1 MSEIVQG
8 GVVPGAIEMMD
19 ARAIEAS
26 EQMGNA
32 GWSTRAA
39 ALLVELDGSQHECE
53 ARFDEVVAI
62 CERNGSDDVRVAR
75 DEAER
80 QLFWKMRKAAFPAMG
95 RISPNYFVQDGV
107 IPRTKLPEVLERID
121 ALAKEYDM
129 IVANVF
135 HAGDGNL
142 HPLVC
147 YDGRKRGRRGE
158 GRGALRPDHRRVP
171 GRRRVDHRRARRRHR
186 QEEAHAEDVRRGR
199 PGRVPAAALLVRP
212 RRAGQPGQA
221 DADAA
226 AVRRGAGPLPG
237 ASAGGRRAGG
247 AVLRPDDRRRGGH
260 AAAQGLASAPVR
272 PVGGG
277 TKPWLPARDEEPL
290 ETGGLDR
297 ILEHNVGDFTA
308 VLEAGV
314 PFAEAQ
320 ATFAEHGQRLAWDPP
335 DPGGATIGGIVATAD
350 SGPLRHRYGGVRD
363 LVVGTTVVLSD
374 GTIAKSGG
382 KVIKNVAGY
391 DLAKLFAGSFGTLGL
406 IATVSV
412 RLHPL
417 PEQTATVRGSS
428 STIPDALL
436 AKALELAR
444 QPLEADCF
452 DVVWEDGARPAAGP
466 VLGRRRRGARRER
479 VGRARRRR
487 LGRRARRC
495 SAAPVVLKVSGRP
508 TDLPDVIRAAAAT
521 ARPSSRA
528 PRSGS
533 RGSRCRTPSASRRSA
548 RRSRRAAARC
558 STARPRSSS
567 GRRVPARS

>member
-1 MSEIVQG
+1 
-8 GVVPGAIEMMD
+8 
-19 ARAIEAS
+19 
-26 EQMGNA
+26 
-32 GWSTRAA
+32 
-39 ALLVELDGSQHECE
+39 
-53 ARFDEVVAI
+53 
-62 CERNGSDDVRVAR
+62 
-75 DEAER
+75 
-80 QLFWKMRKAAFPAMG
+80 
-95 RISPNYFVQDGV
+95 
-107 IPRTKLPEVLERID
+107 
-121 ALAKEYDM
+121 M

-147 YDGRKRGRRGE
+147 YDGRKEGDAEKAEELSGLIIDACLDAGGSITGE
-158 GRGALRPDHRRVP
+158 HGVGIDKKKHMPKMFAEEDLDAFQRLRCSFDPAGLANPGKLMPTPRLCGEVP
-171 GRRRVDHRRARRRHR
+171 
-186 QEEAHAEDVRRGR
+186 
-199 PGRVPAAALLVRP
+199 
-212 RRAGQPGQA
+212 
-221 DADAA
+221 
-226 AVRRGAGPLPG
+226 GPLPG

-247 AVLRPDDRRRGGH
+247 AVLRPATVAE
-260 AAAQGLASAPVR
+260 AATLLKGLERPIR

-363 LVVGTTVVLSD
+363 LVVGTSVVLSD

-417 PEQTATVRGSS
+417 PDEDRDGRVRS
-428 STIPDALL
+428 STIPTRCWRRRSSWRGCRWRPTASTSSGS
-436 AKALELAR
+436 
-444 QPLEADCF
+444 
-452 DVVWEDGARPAAGP
+452 DGARAAAGRSSRAP
-466 VLGRRRRGARRER
+466 PPRRPRER

-487 LGRRARRC
+487 LGRRAR
-495 SAAPVVLKVSGRP
+495 
-508 TDLPDVIRAAAAT
+508 
-521 ARPSSRA
+521 
-528 PRSGS
+528 
-533 RGSRCRTPSASRRSA
+533 
-548 RRSRRAAARC
+548 AAARPGR
-558 STARPRSSS
+558 AEGVRPPDRPA
-567 GRRVPARS
+567 GR